1 MKEKTREETPEE
13 VFVMKKMK
21 QLLCVL
27 LLLALAVGLVACGP
41 GAEPADT
48 DSDVGTDSVAAS
60 GSQTADSD
68 DKGSDKGNS
77 DATDDVEKV
86 EAPNMFLACDQYNQ
100 KIVLYDLDKIEE
112 GDDLEDALVW
122 TLEDAGYC
130 ADMKYRED
138 TVFGDV
144 ILTTWGIY
152 SYPSGET
159 IWYCGNPGNNT
170 HAVEILPDG
179 DIVFANSTGGT
190 VRYFNSSVL
199 VDDPDAKNIQWKDH
213 ELYGAHGVVYDP
225 EYETL
230 WALGGK
236 ELVGYMVMEDGIKEV
251 GGLGAMLPEKNQD
264 GHDLSADY
272 NDSRYLYLTSSTV
285 LRFDKEECKFIK
297 SFPQSNKLSN
307 ACTKGFG
314 NNENNNFI
322 FIVCNGKGNEGKDW
336 GGMNIADWCSDKVY
350 FGYWQR
356 DNYMKVVEFV
366 TSTRAFYKTRPF
378 IGTYQ

>member
-1 MKEKTREETPEE
+1 MESEKDGGDPEE

-41 GAEPADT
+41 GEDPVDPNT
-48 DSDVGTDSVAAS
+48 GTDSAVAS
-60 GSQTADSD
+60 GSETGKASDDKVSDGEKTDDSD
-68 DKGSDKGNS
+68 DSDKV
-77 DATDDVEKV
+77 A
-86 EAPNMFLACDQYNQ
+86 APNMFLACDQYNRQ
-100 KIVLYDLDKIEE
+100 IVLYDLDKIEE

-122 TLEDAGYC
+122 TLEDADYC

-144 ILTTWGIY
+144 ILTTRGMY
-152 SYPSGET
+152 SYPSGEA
-159 IWYCGNPGNNT
+159 IWICGNPGNNT

-199 VDDPDAKNIQWKDH
+199 LDDPSANVQWKDH

-230 WALGGK
+230 WALGSK
-236 ELVGYMVMEDGIKEV
+236 ELVGYMVMEDGIKEI

-272 NDSRYLYLTSSTV
+272 SDSRYLYLTSSTV

-307 ACTKGFG
+307 AATKGFG

-322 FIVCNGKGNEGKDW
+322 FIVCNGKGNENKPW

-350 FGYWQR
+350 YGYWQR
-356 DNYMKVVEFV
+356 DNYMKVAEFV